1 MKIASSNIAL
11 LSQHSAVTQNER
23 KESLRMWIGD
33 RRPDFEGRNPPPGRL
48 QADAV
53 HLSQAART
61 LQPSKQVAPADAD
74 MEPEDEPKLAL
85 LIRMIEVLT
94 GKKIQLVSPKELNEK
109 LGAVQEQAQQT
120 TEALS
125 KIQQQRGDSAAAP
138 QSAGFG
144 IEYDAYAVCLLYTS
158 RCV

>member
-1 MKIASSNIAL
+1 LNYSASIPPL
-11 LSQHSAVTQNER
+11 PKNES
-23 KESLRMWIGD
+23 KESLRMWVGD

-85 LIRMIEVLT
+85 LIRMVEVLT

-109 LGAVQEQAQQT
+109 LGAAQEQAQQT

-125 KIQQQRGDSAAAP
+125 KIQQQQR
-138 QSAGFG
+138 
-144 IEYDAYAVCLLYTS
+144 
-158 RCV
+158 